1 MSSTDS
7 EAPPADLFITSPE
20 ARARMTRL
28 APNLPVILIDDFYA
42 DPHEVRRRALGL
54 RYAPPTVLYPGR
66 IAEVPPG
73 NESLTRVLAAI
84 LDVVNSQYL
93 PRVPV
98 FAPGG
103 QRVERFSRVAT
114 DFAIVDMLPDELEPD
129 QRRPHIDPVLLF
141 GLVYLNEEDRGG
153 TLFYERNPAELIAPV
168 EGRYPDD
175 RAPGFSLCGRIEG
188 RFNRLAIYP
197 GFVPHSG
204 EIKGDW
210 ITGGGRTEAPRLT
223 QRFQFF
229 E

>member
-1 MSSTDS
+1 MSNLESGP
-7 EAPPADLFITSPE
+7 PPADLFSTSPE

-28 APNLPVILIDDFYA
+28 APHLPVILIDDFYA
-42 DPHEVRRRALGL
+42 DPREVRRRALGL
-54 RYAPPTVLYPGR
+54 AYAPTTVLYPGR
-66 IAEVPPG
+66 IAEIPAG

-84 LDVVNSQYL
+84 LEVVNGQYL
-93 PRVPV
+93 PRVRV
-98 FAPGG
+98 VAPGG

-114 DFAIVDMLPDELEPD
+114 DFAIVDLPPDELEPD

-141 GLVYLNEEDRGG
+141 GLVYLNEEERGG
-153 TLFYERNPAELIAPV
+153 TLFYERKADEPIAAV
-168 EGRYPDD
+168 DGRYPDD
-175 RAPGFSLCGRIEG
+175 SAPGYRLCGRIEG

-210 ITGGGRTEAPRLT
+210 ITGGGRVEAPRLT